1 MSKAEA
7 SVASHLL
14 EAERVATMLADS
26 VRRQDGLAAIAA
38 EHDKAMRAVVDATR
52 IDTSTRSAL
61 ANIGSFTDSLTAA
74 RAAMGPPAATAM
86 AVAVDRNNA
95 TQKALDATRAGAS
108 AISALAGIGRHT
120 DSFAA
125 LEAALKPNVAT
136 ALAAAVDHNNS
147 IQRAIG
153 ATRADGSTLSSLMS
167 VGLKTDSL
175 AVLGATLDPGVDKL
189 AKILHG
195 QFADITSA
203 LKAHRFGA
211 AALSHRQLSET
222 VRQLSMRPDLAAV
235 AEGAASLIQS
245 VGLSKALTSDIQ
257 HIARAASRADYFADL
272 ENPRDSEP
280 LSRDSALNEILEP
293 SLEEADFSLLL
304 ILVVVA
310 VFPALWA
317 TSMAHMT
324 QAVQDLLFMVR
335 VLGKL
340 TQVDDSIPGVLLLNA
355 IIRSMRRPRGRP

>member
-1 MSKAEA
+1 MSKTEA

-38 EHDKAMRAVVDATR
+38 EHDKAIRAVVDATR

-61 ANIGSFTDSLTAA
+61 ANFGSFTDSLTAA

-95 TQKALDATRAGAS
+95 TQKALDATGAGAS
-108 AISALAGIGRHT
+108 ALSALGRHT
-120 DSFAA
+120 DSFAT
-125 LEAALKPNVAT
+125 LGAALKPNVAT
-136 ALAAAVDHNNS
+136 ALAVAVDHNNS
-147 IQRAIG
+147 IQKAIG
-153 ATRADGSTLSSLMS
+153 ATRADGSTLSALTS
-167 VGLKTDSL
+167 VGLKTESL
-175 AVLGATLDPGVDKL
+175 AALGATLDPGVDKV

-203 LKAHRFGA
+203 LKAHRVGA

-257 HIARAASRADYFADL
+257 HVARAASRVDYFADL

-280 LSRDSALNEILEP
+280 LSHYSPLNEILEP
-293 SLEEADFSLLL
+293 SLEEADFNLLL
-304 ILVVVA
+304 SLVVLA

-324 QAVQDLLFMVR
+324 QAVQDLLFVVR

-340 TQVDDSIPGVLLLNA
+340 TQVDDAIPGVLLLGA
-355 IIRSMRRPRGRP
+355 IIRSLRRPQGRP

>member
-1 MSKAEA
+1 
-7 SVASHLL
+7 
-14 EAERVATMLADS
+14 MLADS

-38 EHDKAMRAVVDATR
+38 EHDKAMRAVLDATR

-86 AVAVDRNNA
+86 AVAVDHNNA
-95 TQKALDATRAGAS
+95 TQKALDATRADAS
-108 AISALAGIGRHT
+108 ALSALAGIGRHT

-125 LEAALKPNVAT
+125 LGAALKPNVAT

-147 IQRAIG
+147 IQKAIG
-153 ATRADGSTLSSLMS
+153 ATRADGSTLSALMR
-167 VGLKTDSL
+167 VDLKTDSL

-203 LKAHRFGA
+203 LKAHRVGA

-280 LSRDSALNEILEP
+280 LSHDSALNEILEP

-324 QAVQDLLFMVR
+324 QAVQDLLFVVR

-340 TQVDDSIPGVLLLNA
+340 TQVDDAIPGVLLLNA
-355 IIRSMRRPRGRP
+355 IIRSIRRPRGGR